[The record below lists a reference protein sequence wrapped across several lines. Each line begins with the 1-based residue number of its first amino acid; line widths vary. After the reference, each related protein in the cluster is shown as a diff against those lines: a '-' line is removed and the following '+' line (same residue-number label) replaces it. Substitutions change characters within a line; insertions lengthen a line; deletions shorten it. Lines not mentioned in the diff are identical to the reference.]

1 MSRKKTWDISDAFS
15 GIGATPESL
24 RSKRLQ
30 QDLPTPMRG
39 WQETEIFQPP
49 LLFGNGLRITDWHQL
64 EFLAP

>member
-15 GIGATPESL
+15 GIGATPDSH
-24 RSKRLQ
+24 RSKSLQ